1 MHLFLLTELEMYEA
15 VRNKLRSNVM
25 SVTVLVEFRYDWENE
40 FVSLVAENCLF
51 YKVPW
56 RVLSTW
62 DLWRRGFNNAF
73 QQERNICFMTCFPV
87 WWLAFRHTESWKLIM
102 HVSESWEITCP
113 RGRKDLWRGWQ
124 LPSEGPQGWG
134 HHGHWVPWWDT
145 ARSRACVLA
154 ESTARYFGQHLLV

>member
-15 VRNKLRSNVM
+15 VRNKLRSNAM
-25 SVTVLVEFRYDWENE
+25 SVTMLVEFRYDWEKE

-87 WWLAFRHTESWKLIM
+87 WWLALRHAVSWKLIM
-102 HVSESWEITCP
+102 QISESWEITCP
-113 RGRKDLWRGWQ
+113 RGRKDCKGAGGAPKCESPRLR
-124 LPSEGPQGWG
+124 
-134 HHGHWVPWWDT
+134 VPWALGT
-145 ARSRACVLA
+145 
-154 ESTARYFGQHLLV
+154 LVGHC